1 MSLFDKIISAAN
13 SLGQQNGEGGPAL
26 TDGLVNLLKKDG
38 LSGMLEQFKTKGLG
52 EIAASLVGKG
62 PNAVISTDQ
71 IRAALGSERLKELA
85 LRAGVSEENA
95 AQFLQQTLPNLIDR
109 LSPDGALPKDEDPT
123 ASQTPPA

>member
-13 SLGQQNGEGGPAL
+13 SLGQQAGEGGPAL

-52 EIAASLVGKG
+52 EIASSWVGKG
-62 PNAVISTDQ
+62 PNAIISTDQ

-109 LSPDGALPKDEDPT
+109 LSPDGALPKED
-123 ASQTPPA
+123 AGADSQTPPG

>member
-13 SLGQQNGEGGPAL
+13 SLGQQSGEGGPAL

-38 LSGMLEQFKTKGLG
+38 LSGMLDQFKTKGLG
-52 EIAASLVGKG
+52 EIAASWVGKG

-71 IRAALGSERLKELA
+71 IRAALGNERLKELA
-85 LRAGVSEENA
+85 MRAGVSEENA

-109 LSPDGALPKDEDPT
+109 LSPDGALPKDE
-123 ASQTPPA
+123 PPADSQNPPA